1 MKLDPYLTF
10 FTKIN
15 LKWIKDLN
23 VKRLEEKI
31 REKLLDIS
39 LGNDILDM
47 TPKAQ
52 ATKTKINK
60 LDYIKPKI
68 FYTAK
73 ETINKMKKQPMK
85 WAKTFANHISDK
97 GLYSKYM
104 RNRYYSKQKTM

>member
-60 LDYIKPKI
+60 WDYTKLKSSC
-68 FYTAK
+68 TAK
-73 ETINKMKKQPMK
+73 EVTNKIKRQPMEWEK
-85 WAKTFANHISDK
+85 VS
-97 GLYSKYM
+97 
-104 RNRYYSKQKTM
+104 